1 MTSLTLQTGKPVAL
15 FKHHT
20 SAITSVEWH
29 PTDGSV
35 FGAAG
40 ADNQISLW
48 DLAVCILKE
57 FENSL

>member
-1 MTSLTLQTGKPVAL
+1 MAL

-29 PTDGSV
+29 PSDGSV

-48 DLAVCILKE
+48 DLAV
-57 FENSL
+57 SLLITPSC

>member
-1 MTSLTLQTGKPVAL
+1 MAL

-29 PTDGSV
+29 PSDGSV

-48 DLAVCILKE
+48 DLAV
-57 FENSL
+57 SLLITHSCQEICVISMNIGA